1 MVEKETRTINKILKK
16 NLIENY
22 LHERK
27 IIDNFRINYSSFL
40 NQKNN
45 KFNFDKDLMKLIFTD
60 VTILISEIFSLKK
73 KNK

>member
-45 KFNFDKDLMKLIFTD
+45 KFNFDKDLMKLI
-60 VTILISEIFSLKK
+60 
-73 KNK
+73 